1 MSSKPKYTLFAGV
14 NGAGKSSLY
23 YILSKSQNMGERI
36 NIDEIVASE
45 GSWQDSLL
53 QLSATRRAMSM
64 ITDCLERKATF
75 NQETTLA
82 SPTLLRQIKKAREAG
97 YVIVLYYVGVEN
109 LQTAVRRVETRVSK
123 GGHGIDPKLI
133 EQRFEKL
140 PETLHNVMPLV
151 DAAFFYDNTTKFK
164 QIAFLRNNILM
175 DYDEDLPVW
184 FWELIAK
191 NELKLKK

>member
-45 GSWQDSLL
+45 GDWQDSLL
-53 QLSATRRAMSM
+53 QLSATRRAMAM
-64 ITDCLERKATF
+64 IGDCLERRITF

-82 SPTLLRQIKKAREAG
+82 TPTILRQIQKAREAG

-109 LQTAVRRVETRVSK
+109 LHTAVTRVESRVAK

-133 EQRFEKL
+133 QRRFEKL

-151 DAAFFYDNTTKFK
+151 DAAFFYDNTSKFR

-175 DYDEDLPVW
+175 DYDQDLPVW
-184 FWELIAK
+184 FWELIAR

>member
-1 MSSKPKYTLFAGV
+1 MSTKPKYTLFAGV

-23 YILSKSQNMGERI
+23 YILSQSQNMGERI

-45 GSWQDSLL
+45 GDWQDSLL

-64 ITDCLERKATF
+64 ITDCLDRKATF

-82 SPTLLRQIKKAREAG
+82 TPTILRQIQKAREAG

-109 LQTAVRRVETRVSK
+109 LRTAITRVDARVAK
-123 GGHGIDPKLI
+123 GGHGIDHKLI
-133 EQRFEKL
+133 EKRFEKL
-140 PETLHNVMPLV
+140 PQTLHNVLPLV
-151 DAAFFYDNTTKFK
+151 DAAFFYDNTTKFR

-184 FWELIAK
+184 FWELIAR
-191 NELKLKK
+191 NELKLKR

>member
-1 MSSKPKYTLFAGV
+1 MSKPKYTLFAGV

-23 YILSKSQNMGERI
+23 YILSQSQNMGERI
-36 NIDEIVASE
+36 NIDEIVARE

-53 QLSATRRAMSM
+53 QLSATRRAMAM

-82 SPTLLRQIKKAREAG
+82 SPTLLRQIQKARDAG
-97 YVIVLYYVGVEN
+97 YIIVLYYVGVEN

-133 EQRFEKL
+133 EHRFEKL

>member
-1 MSSKPKYTLFAGV
+1 MSKPKYTLFAGV

-23 YILSKSQNMGERI
+23 YILSQSQNMGERI
-36 NIDEIVASE
+36 NIDEMVARE

-53 QLSATRRAMSM
+53 QLSATRRAMAM

-82 SPTLLRQIKKAREAG
+82 SPTLLRQIQKARDAG
-97 YVIVLYYVGVEN
+97 YIIVLYYVGVEN

-140 PETLHNVMPLV
+140 GETLHNVMPLV

>member
-1 MSSKPKYTLFAGV
+1 MSTKPKYTLFAGV

-45 GSWQDSLL
+45 GDWQDSLL
-53 QLSATRRAMSM
+53 QLSATRRAMAM
-64 ITDCLERKATF
+64 LTDCIDRKVTF

-82 SPTLLRQIKKAREAG
+82 TPTILRQLQKARESG
-97 YVIVLYYVGVEN
+97 YVTVLYYVGVEN
-109 LQTAVRRVETRVSK
+109 LRTAITRVDSRVAK
-123 GGHGIDPKLI
+123 GGHGIDHKLI
-133 EQRFEKL
+133 EKRFEKL
-140 PETLHNVMPLV
+140 PQTLHNVLPLV
-151 DAAFFYDNTTKFK
+151 DAAFFYDNTTKFR

-184 FWELIAK
+184 FWELIAR
-191 NELKLKK
+191 NELKLKR